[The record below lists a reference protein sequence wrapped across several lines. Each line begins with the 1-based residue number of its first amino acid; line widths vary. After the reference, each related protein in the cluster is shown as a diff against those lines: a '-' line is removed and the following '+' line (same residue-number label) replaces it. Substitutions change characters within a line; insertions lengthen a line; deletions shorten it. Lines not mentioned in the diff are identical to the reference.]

1 MAEFTDKVMQ
11 DAPKGKR
18 QRGNSMGT
26 VGFDAWSEV
35 IDAVKPAVVELRVTV
50 VRSFQDDTAGAH
62 GGTGFVVDAE
72 RGLIVTNRH
81 VASAGPC
88 RGVATFVGFSAME
101 EVPVSLA
108 YLDPTHDFAILR
120 FDPKLLK
127 RTPHV
132 QIPLAPEECLVGED
146 IRIIG
151 NDALEKLQIL
161 SGTVAR
167 IDRNCPDLDGDFS
180 DEMTFY
186 VLAATGSTG
195 GSSGSPVI
203 NCNGKCVALNAA
215 ARQNT
220 MHALYLP
227 LWRVVR
233 ALRAVQNNSLVSRGT
248 LRTSFLYTPFPECYR
263 LGVQSDFV
271 QDHVL
276 SHATTT
282 FHEQKPGGMLKVT
295 SCLSG
300 SPAESKLQ
308 PGDVL
313 LKLQGQPCV
322 DYVDLEAVLDDNVGS
337 SVDLEVCRNG
347 RQVVVSIPVDNFHEL
362 IPHAFV
368 EVGCGVFHNV
378 SYHTAKKHHVKVE
391 GIQVAQAGFVF
402 GEALKSDAVVLAVNG
417 ETIKDLDGFV
427 EMMSKI
433 PDKEYF
439 SVSWILPNSKDLDRR
454 QKEDYAKM
462 QQQWGQFRKWTRN
475 RSTFKWEPL
484 DLVAAPPAI
493 EMEVKEASESA
504 EAVGTAETVTAT
516 EGAAKAEGQADG
528 APASPSK
535 RPAASPTKKPKRLR
549 TSGATGPLAMVE
561 DSLCSVQF
569 RVVQLFDTDLVTDA
583 EEDEVDVIVRR
594 GVGMIIDSKQGLVV
608 TDRNTVPQPLG
619 DIEVTIAGTTHSA
632 SVAFVHPLHSL
643 VVLQVHSKA
652 TLGQNAR
659 CVARK
664 LEVGEELTF
673 VGVDSRGQRF
683 AKEVLVA
690 GVRFEEFAQHQPP
703 RWHDRNLEAVS
714 LVDAPDVGGVLCDAR
729 GRVLAFAAV
738 TLIPQEGQIAKVA
751 YGIPARVFSGLV
763 DTAIAQ
769 GVKSLSVPSLE
780 LSLKSV
786 DIQKLM
792 RLPKRFQPPQAWL
805 EKLRGLGKSALQV
818 SGVDTRGPCDGGVH
832 EGDVI
837 VAISGNAV
845 ATAHGVDARLEELRV
860 EQKESSKDG
869 SIDVTLT
876 VLRRGEEK
884 QIPLHVPLLGTDG
897 AQRIVT
903 WNGLVLQD
911 TPRCVL
917 EHSGVPKGIF
927 TSRTLLGSPGD
938 TYQVSGDFLVA
949 VDEVPTPSLNALL
962 ALPSPQDGKF
972 LRVESVD
979 LRGQRH
985 TTMLSPDQLFWPTTE
1000 LACDAAGTWRCIEH
1014 K

>member
-1 MAEFTDKVMQ
+1 MAECINQVMAE
-11 DAPKGKR
+11 APKNKR
-18 QRGNSMGT
+18 QRGNSIGS

-72 RGLIVTNRH
+72 QGLILTNRH

-88 RGVATFVGFSAME
+88 KGVATFVGFSAME

-127 RTPHV
+127 RTPHA
-132 QIPLAPEECLVGED
+132 QIALAPEECLVGED

-161 SGTVAR
+161 SGTIAR

-203 NCNGKCVALNAA
+203 NCSGKAVALNAA

-233 ALRAVQNNSLVSRGT
+233 ALEAVQNNKLVSRGT

-276 SHATTT
+276 SEASTT
-282 FHEQKPGGMLKVT
+282 FHEQKPGGMLKVA

-300 SPAESKLQ
+300 SSAESKLQ

-313 LKLQGQPCV
+313 IKLQGKPCV
-322 DYVDLEAVLDDNVGS
+322 DYIDLEAVLDDNVGS
-337 SVDLEVCRNG
+337 SVELEVCRNG
-347 RQVVVSIPVDNFHEL
+347 RQVVVSIQVDNLHEL
-362 IPHAFV
+362 IPHAFI
-368 EVGCGVFHNV
+368 ELGCGVFHNV

-417 ETIKDLDGFV
+417 ESIKDLDGFV
-427 EMMSKI
+427 ELMSKI

-462 QQQWGQFRKWTRN
+462 QQQWGPFRRWNRN
-475 RSTFKWEPL
+475 RSTFKWEPS
-484 DLVAAPPAI
+484 DLVAAPPAT
-493 EMEVKEASESA
+493 EMEVKETPESA
-504 EAVGTAETVTAT
+504 ETAGPADTVTSTEGTA
-516 EGAAKAEGQADG
+516 AEAQADG
-528 APASPSK
+528 TPTSPSK

-594 GVGMIIDSKQGLVV
+594 GMGMIIDSKQGLVI

-619 DIEVTIAGTTHSA
+619 DIEVTFGGTTYSA
-632 SVAFVHPLHSL
+632 SVVYVHPLHSL
-643 VVLQVHSKA
+643 VLLQVDSKA
-652 TLGQNAR
+652 PLGQNAR
-659 CVARK
+659 CVVRK
-664 LEVGEELTF
+664 FEVGEELTF

-683 AKEVLVA
+683 AKELMVA
-690 GVRFEEFAQHQPP
+690 GLRFEEFNQHQPP
-703 RWHDRNLEAVS
+703 RWHERNLEAVT

-729 GRVLAFAAV
+729 GRILAFAAV
-738 TLIPQEGQIAKVA
+738 TAVPQDGQLAKVA
-751 YGIPARVFSGLV
+751 YGIPARVFSKLV
-763 DTAIAQ
+763 ETVISQ
-769 GVKSLSVPSLE
+769 GVKSLAVPSLE
-780 LSLKSV
+780 LTLKSV

-792 RLPKRFQPPQAWL
+792 RLPKRFQPPQTVL
-805 EKLRGLGKSALQV
+805 DKLKGLGKTALQV

-837 VAISGNAV
+837 VAISGKEV
-845 ATAHGVDARLEELRV
+845 ATAQGVDARLEELLA
-860 EQKESSKDG
+860 EQKETLKDAA
-869 SIDVTLT
+869 IDVTLT
-876 VLRRGEEK
+876 VLRHGEEK
-884 QIPLHVPLLGTDG
+884 PVPLRVPLLGTDG

-903 WNGLVLQD
+903 WQGLVLQE

-927 TSRTLLGSPGD
+927 ASRTLLGSPGD
-938 TYQVSGDFLVA
+938 TYQMQGDFLVA
-949 VDEVPTPSLNALL
+949 VDEVPTPTLDALL
-962 ALPSPQDGKF
+962 TLPKPQEGKF

-1000 LACDAAGTWRCIEH
+1000 LACDSAGKWRCIEH